1 MITAKNNSH
10 VKRVALLC
18 ASAAKRAESSLFVL
32 EGSRLC
38 SELLRGNF
46 AVQELYDTAAAAQK
60 NDALLQQLCQ
70 RACFYTEV
78 SEPVF
83 AKMADTKNPQ
93 GILCVV
99 KMPASVNKLP
109 SGRYLAFEQVS
120 DPGNLGA
127 AARTADALGFA
138 GLILT
143 QNGVDPYSPKAMRA
157 SMGALLRL
165 PLYTVQNLSAA
176 LPQFKSQGFVV
187 SGTVVE
193 KTAEPI
199 TKVQFTKNEIAVIG
213 NEANGMTDSARQ
225 CCDRLI
231 TIPMAGRAE
240 SLNAAVAAAIVMW
253 EMCK

>member
-46 AVQELYDTAAAAQK
+46 AVQELYYTAAAAQK

-176 LPQFKSQGFVV
+176 LPQFKRQGFVV

-193 KTAEPI
+193 KTAKPI